1 LLSSDS
7 VKVYLYSL
15 FLSKHNKKASTE
27 EFAKSMGLEVS
38 TVKECLAQLES
49 MGVLTWKEDG
59 LVLHDLKEKEI
70 NKMYRLKTTS
80 TPEEVAS
87 NCEKNKNAMK

>member
-1 LLSSDS
+1 
-7 VKVYLYSL
+7 
-15 FLSKHNKKASTE
+15 
-27 EFAKSMGLEVS
+27 MGLEVS

-87 NCEKNKNAMK
+87 NCEKTKTQ